1 MKNHVMK
8 RLLNVCFVTI
18 LIVLFSIQVYAIYSN
33 GIFTSNSNNITV
45 SIEGASNL
53 TDGQIEKITNAVIT
67 HHCGHETVESSQP
80 YGLTCVLFGHDKQL
94 NMVSVIE
101 HKVRATNPRCLETQ
115 YKVTTCSRCDYE
127 NIEYYTDTYI
137 SCCD

>member
-1 MKNHVMK
+1 MQK
-8 RLLNVCFVTI
+8 LLRICFVTI
-18 LIVLFSIQVYAIYSN
+18 FIVLFSIQVYAIYSHEVLS
-33 GIFTSNSNNITV
+33 SNSNNITV
-45 SIEGASNL
+45 SIEDASAL
-53 TDGQIEKITNAVIT
+53 TEGQIEKITNAVIT
-67 HHCGHETVESSQP
+67 YHSGYETIESSQP
-80 YGLTCVLFGHDKQL
+80 YGLTCVLLGHDKQL

-101 HKVRATNPRCLETQ
+101 HKVRATIPRCLETQ